1 MSQQKPL
8 ILYVGDAE
16 QGRALLDAALAR
28 GAWVYLAEDV
38 EEALGAYIAYS
49 PDAVV
54 LNAYTQADSV
64 AEAYHHLRSVEAHPI
79 FILSEDRAWDR
90 SVTEADAV
98 YVLDPDVM
106 PEELL
111 ELVAAAL
118 QPAAEYQAVT
128 Y

>member
-16 QGRALLDAALAR
+16 QGRAFLDTALAR

-54 LNAYTQADSV
+54 LNAYTRPDTT
-64 AEAYHHLRSVEAHPI
+64 AEAYHHLRSVEAQPI
-79 FILSEDRAWDR
+79 FILSEDRGWDR
-90 SVTEADAV
+90 SVTEADSV
-98 YVLDPDVM
+98 YVLDPDTM
-106 PEELL
+106 PEEM
-111 ELVAAAL
+111 LVFVSAAL
-118 QPAAEYQAVT
+118 EQAAERVAFT